1 MAYASRALQ
10 HRSNSR
16 RGDSRAQA
24 TASNGVR
31 RTQSVP
37 RTEFARPSQKYVAD
51 QIADALSGYSEG
63 DIARAVEC
71 TKDTAQSWKLGRRAA
86 NTSYTL
92 AMAKVF
98 DEVGLLLAE
107 EADLGRFYNRDER
120 LLQVLRRKSLQ
131 EDQEGQYARAW
142 LREIGVGH

>member
-1 MAYASRALQ
+1 MSFGAL
-10 HRSNSR
+10 R
-16 RGDSRAQA
+16 RPTANRGNSRAQA
-24 TASNGVR
+24 SGATGAR
-31 RTQSVP
+31 RTVSVP

-51 QIADALSGYSEG
+51 QIADALAGYSEG

-92 AMAKVF
+92 AMGRVF
-98 DEVGLLLAE
+98 DEVGMLLAE

-120 LLQVLRRKSLQ
+120 LLQALRRISLQ
-131 EDQEGQYARAW
+131 EDQEGQFARKW
-142 LREIGVGH
+142 LRDIGAAQ

>member
-1 MAYASRALQ
+1 MTRALL
-10 HRSNSR
+10 RRRNVDERRNSQA
-16 RGDSRAQA
+16 RGSDAIGA
-24 TASNGVR
+24 R

-92 AMAKVF
+92 AMGRVF
-98 DEVGLLLAE
+98 DEVGMLLAE

-120 LLQVLRRKSLQ
+120 LLQALRRMSLQ
-131 EDQEGQYARAW
+131 EDAEGQFARKM
-142 LREIGVGH
+142 LREHGVAQ